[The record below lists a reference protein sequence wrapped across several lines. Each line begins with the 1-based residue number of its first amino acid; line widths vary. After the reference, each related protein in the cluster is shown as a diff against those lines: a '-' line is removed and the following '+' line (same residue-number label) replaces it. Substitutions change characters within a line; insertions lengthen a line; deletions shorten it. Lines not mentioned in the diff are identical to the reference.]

1 MKKVGLLGGSF
12 DPPHRGHLF
21 ISLEAKKV
29 LKLSEIW
36 WLVTPKNPLKINNPA
51 SYLERINNCNKFVK
65 NHPIKIKQYEKKK
78 IAGFHQVGAVMT
90 TSSTGGV
97 VHPETDEE
105 DIKIIKNVL
114 GVNIEAATINGG
126 VPFLS
131 SGILANSKS
140 MVVGTL
146 TNGPETVS
154 YTHLTL
160 PTKA

>member
-65 NHPIKIKQYEKKK
+65 NHPIKIKQYESKK
-78 IAGFHQVGAVMT
+78 VNWM
-90 TSSTGGV
+90 
-97 VHPETDEE
+97 ET
-105 DIKIIKNVL
+105 
-114 GVNIEAATINGG
+114 
-126 VPFLS
+126 
-131 SGILANSKS
+131 
-140 MVVGTL
+140 
-146 TNGPETVS
+146 
-154 YTHLTL
+154 
-160 PTKA
+160 